1 MNAELQPEYLIRYV
15 SPEDTNVAASLLYQA
30 YHDDPI
36 LRNVLG
42 DKDEQKFEA
51 KLRALIREELSSF
64 GQGQQ
69 PMIGL
74 YEDDRL
80 RAIACL
86 IEADSELQAARYWH
100 WRLRLMMSAGY
111 LQTQALIDKEQAIR
125 DALAQKG
132 HYFFLAFI
140 AVDPHVHG
148 QGFGRTLMRGLE
160 EMIADVP
167 AASGIGVFITN
178 PDHQAFF
185 HHLGYE
191 VFQTLAFN
199 KIRGELMFKATDKSE
214 TAL

>member
-1 MNAELQPEYLIRYV
+1 MNVEAQTELVIRYV

-30 YHDDPI
+30 YHDDPV
-36 LRNVLG
+36 LRGVL
-42 DKDEQKFEA
+42 DSANESKFES

-74 YEDDRL
+74 YENDRL

-86 IEADSELQAARYWH
+86 IEAESKLQAQRYWH

-111 LQTQALIDKEQAIR
+111 LQTQALIDKEEAIR
-125 DALAQKG
+125 EALAPCG

-148 QGFGRTLMRGLE
+148 NGFGKALLTGLE
-160 EMIADVP
+160 DMIHDVP
-167 AASGIGVFITN
+167 AATGIGVFVTN
-178 PDHQAFF
+178 PNHQAFF
-185 HHLGYE
+185 AHLGYQVHDLLE
-191 VFQTLAFN
+191 FN
-199 KIRGELMFKATDKSE
+199 KVRGEVMFKHIAN
-214 TAL
+214 